1 MFSTCKNF
9 IKINEDLFLIKRVFK
24 EESIKNVDLAK
35 ELLYSDHVFKREN
48 LMYFCE
54 KIHELEAEFLPQLQK
69 TQDQII

>member
-54 KIHELEAEFLPQLQK
+54 KIHELEIELLPQS
-69 TQDQII
+69 

>member
-54 KIHELEAEFLPQLQK
+54 KIHELEIELLPK
-69 TQDQII
+69 S